1 MNSKDL
7 YIELGKK
14 IKTLRKENNV
24 TQAELAKA
32 LNLQRTSV
40 TNIEA
45 GNQSAPLHIYYQIC
59 SYFKENLIDFIPANF
74 STTNKIEVDFITKE
88 NQVSERS
95 PKLAEVIRK
104 VSTKFELQ
112 KQALPN

>member
-1 MNSKDL
+1 MDSKEL

-14 IKTLRKENNV
+14 IKALRIENNV
-24 TQAELAKA
+24 TQAELAIA

-45 GNQSAPLHIYYQIC
+45 GKQSAPLHVYFQIC
-59 SYFKENLIDFIPANF
+59 SFFKENLIDFIPSNF
-74 STTNKIEVDFITKE
+74 SSVQKMEVDSITCE
-88 NQVSERS
+88 QQISEKS

-104 VSTKFELQ
+104 ISAKFEQEQTLHT
-112 KQALPN
+112 